1 MKLDLRVIN
10 EKVMPITLLDGTTIN
25 VKKPSRLFINEI
37 EAFKQQDHRGI
48 KFEDIEAK
56 TEEMTLK
63 ILNNNTDGRIFDG
76 IYLNKEGIDYII
88 QTQIFKAYF
97 EFIFELMT
105 NPN

>member
-25 VKKPSRLFINEI
+25 VKKPSRLFLNEI
-37 EAFKQQDHRGI
+37 EAFQQRDNKGLN
-48 KFEDIEAK
+48 FQEIEAK
-56 TEEMTLK
+56 TEEIALK
-63 ILNNNTDGRIFDG
+63 ILNNNTEGKVFDSL
-76 IYLNKEGIDYII
+76 YLNQEGIDYII

>member
-1 MKLDLRVIN
+1 MKLDLIVIN
-10 EKVMPITLLDGTTIN
+10 EKVMPITLLDGTAIH
-25 VKKPSRLFINEI
+25 VKKPSRLFLNEI
-37 EAFKQQDHRGI
+37 EAFKQRDHKTLR
-48 KFEDIEAK
+48 FEDIEAQ
-56 TEEMTLK
+56 TEEITLK
-63 ILNNNTDGRIFDG
+63 ILNNNTEGRVFDS